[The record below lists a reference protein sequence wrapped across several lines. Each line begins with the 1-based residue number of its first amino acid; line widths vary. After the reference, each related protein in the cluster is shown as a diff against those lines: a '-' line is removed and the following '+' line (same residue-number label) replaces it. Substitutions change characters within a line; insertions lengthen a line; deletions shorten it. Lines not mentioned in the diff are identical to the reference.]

1 MADSVFQEIGGAGN
15 AGRGLGHPGG
25 ELPGRGDAVGRQNR
39 PQVGNQRLSRGAREA
54 AAPADFQSPNL
65 GRPDRLIGRD
75 PQNQGGHTRSQA
87 GGRRPR
93 ATVVDDGATGGGVY
107 LWTSRQTA
115 HDFSEATIRPMIK
128 ERFHVE
134 PSITYF
140 ETPVIVDNVSSQI
153 LS

>member
-1 MADSVFQEIGGAGN
+1 MKTMTTDKKTMTTAIIQYPLPPGA
-15 AGRGLGHPGG
+15 PI
-25 ELPGRGDAVGRQNR
+25 DAVKSGFLEVAPFFQGPPGLLRKYFL
-39 PQVGNQRLSRGAREA
+39 LS
-54 AAPADFQSPNL
+54 
-65 GRPDRLIGRD
+65 
-75 PQNQGGHTRSQA
+75 
-87 GGRRPR
+87 
-93 ATVVDDGATGGGVY
+93 DDGATGGGVY

>member
-1 MADSVFQEIGGAGN
+1 MLGKNMKTMTTVIIQYPLPPGA
-15 AGRGLGHPGG
+15 PI
-25 ELPGRGDAVGRQNR
+25 DAVKSGFLEVAPFFQGPPGLLRKYFL
-39 PQVGNQRLSRGAREA
+39 LS
-54 AAPADFQSPNL
+54 
-65 GRPDRLIGRD
+65 
-75 PQNQGGHTRSQA
+75 
-87 GGRRPR
+87 
-93 ATVVDDGATGGGVY
+93 DDGATGGGVY

-115 HDFSEATIRPMIK
+115 HDFSEGTIRPMIK